1 MNKTFHPKKWRA
13 VTEPKQHRMSQSM
26 FSARVWNL
34 FPNCGLM
41 TVRQDTTPAASPAL
55 CDSTDYGPPG
65 SSCPWDFS
73 QARILGWLPFPCP
86 GHVLDSGTEPASL
99 AWKAGSL
106 PLSHLG
112 SSATCIQC
120 HRQGDPDSDPGY
132 VTS

>member
-1 MNKTFHPKKWRA
+1 MGF
-13 VTEPKQHRMSQSM
+13 
-26 FSARVWNL
+26 
-34 FPNCGLM
+34 FPGKNTG
-41 TVRQDTTPAASPAL
+41 VV
-55 CDSTDYGPPG
+55 
-65 SSCPWDFS
+65 
-73 QARILGWLPFPCP
+73 PFPCP